1 MKGWNG
7 YNDNDDDDDDDDNV
21 DNDNAADDDNFDIQ
35 ILFEG
40 YPDPTKGY
48 RDPFWIISKTFLWDI
63 RVHLGG
69 YPDPL
74 QDIWIF
80 WGNIQ
85 ISCGIFG
92 FLNGYLDLLGDT
104 WTL

>member
-7 YNDNDDDDDDDDNV
+7 YNDNDDDDDNV

-48 RDPFWIISKTFLWDI
+48 LDPFGGISASFLGDI
-63 RVHLGG
+63 R
-69 YPDPL
+69 
-74 QDIWIF
+74 IF
-80 WGNIQ
+80 
-85 ISCGIFG
+85 
-92 FLNGYLDLLGDT
+92 
-104 WTL
+104 